1 MPNQVPPI
9 TSTTEDSLIALI
21 AKVRALIATGLH
33 LETEQVNVITL
44 DFAIPRDRFDLLAQ
58 ECPGFYDPDYFDLS
72 APAIVAKSD
81 ETKGKHRSMWDL
93 TIAPLE

>member
-9 TSTTEDSLIALI
+9 TSTTEDSLIALVLE
-21 AKVRALIATGLH
+21 VRKLLAVKLR
-33 LETEQVNVITL
+33 LEVEQVNVITL

-58 ECPGFYDPDYFDLS
+58 ECSGFYDPDYFDAD

-93 TIAPLE
+93 TIAPIE